1 MGSPPHTDRTLTTIK
16 QDLEVLSACALQGQ
30 SQGFSGDIPRNNHG
44 GWDIGVAPSKMRSQS
59 AVYSALAHAQ
69 GLEMLSIGPS
79 SQGDRV
85 RTTAEALIVLT
96 SCSSR
101 HCQSLTAGVRR
112 DNSSN
117 PGDITSKLGN

>member
-1 MGSPPHTDRTLTTIK
+1 MP
-16 QDLEVLSACALQGQ
+16 VLFRASGKGFQGTYL
-30 SQGFSGDIPRNNHG
+30 RNNHG
-44 GWDIGVAPSKMRSQS
+44 GWDIGVAPSKIRSQS

-85 RTTAEALIVLT
+85 RTTAEALVVLT